1 MLSLLFSRVF
11 FFVFANSVNIIENS
25 VLDLFSMVFLMFSFS
40 SFFLPFGS

>member
-1 MLSLLFSRVF
+1 MLSLLFSRVL
-11 FFVFANSVNIIENS
+11 FANSVNIIENS